1 MSKQD
6 TMGNLL
12 FITGKDVKEKITQYF
27 SLDPDNNGEIIF
39 DFNKVI
45 PVEDTENEQE
55 CLEKWGTIRNS
66 SSTQFHTVGEENPDN
81 LSDKLYFNSH
91 DKVPKIIQRLSE
103 LHPDWEIEYEYA
115 GEWAETA
122 GRYEYREGKETD
134 NITHDYR
141 SDEAIDTFSEVWGRR
156 DNFEWC
162 SKLFR
167 YVGTDEKA
175 SIRLLPRVEKDYF
188 DYYKREVMGA
198 SKNIIFAN
206 SYKNSFVYGLKNY
219 LLDMP
224 ENEEFATGLL
234 KTEGN
239 LFDALYYYKMG
250 LVGTSKEQ
258 EEMRDF
264 CADWLGIYQQLKA
277 EMEM

>member
-27 SLDPDNNGEIIF
+27 SPNPDNNGEIIF

-45 PVEDTENEQE
+45 PVNDVNDEQE
-55 CLEKWGTIRNS
+55 CYEKWGTIHNS
-66 SSTQFHTVGEENPDN
+66 SSAQFHAVGTETPKN
-81 LSDKLYFNSH
+81 LTDRLYFNSH
-91 DKVPKIIQRLSE
+91 DKVPKIIRKLAE

-115 GEWAETA
+115 EEWAENV
-122 GRYEYREGKETD
+122 GCFQKDKGGKWYETKY
-134 NITHDYR
+134 DYR
-141 SDEAIDTFSEVWGRR
+141 SNETIEIFEEIWGNS
-156 DNFEWC
+156 DKFEWC

-188 DYYKREVMGA
+188 EYYKREIVES
-198 SKNIIFAN
+198 SKSVLFSN
-206 SYKNSFVYGLKNY
+206 SWKNNFIYQLKNY

-224 ENEEFATGLL
+224 ENEELATGLL

-239 LFDALYYYKMG
+239 LFDALYYYKMS
-250 LVGTSKEQ
+250 VAGTSREQ

-264 CADWLGIYQQLKA
+264 CEDWFGMYQEAQA
-277 EMEM
+277 EIEM